1 MKRKFMALCMT
12 GVALFAAACN
22 GNADGS
28 SGKPA
33 NAEVKVWTAYGTEK
47 IMQDKTYDSTDSTL
61 VIKAFKNEY
70 ESGQIIMT
78 PNYDVQEYTITLSD
92 LTCGANKLK
101 KENFTVYNQ
110 KYIRVSTVKD
120 TSPLLGA
127 VVGYYPDALLPMD
140 AAIEYDENKIVANE
154 NQGIWLTLKVP
165 KDQAAGVYTG
175 NFQVD
180 VDGTVKTVPV
190 EITVYDYAITDE
202 SHTKS
207 TYAVYINE
215 LAQGEQER
223 TLEMEKAYVD
233 FLLDYRMSPQ
243 QLPTTHGLHSTNIEA
258 FLDAAVEYTNN
269 VKCSYFNIP
278 YATVS
283 MNFEDAKIYKYQN
296 VIDINFYEETLTAML
311 ARSLKEGVNLFS
323 KAGSYM
329 LFADEAAANNKIEST
344 VYSAKA
350 MKAKQESLASAWTQL
365 LDSNSLASTLNVE
378 VSFDKDFAK
387 DCIEEMRTLKNLM
400 TGKIYE
406 GDPFDEPVSY
416 VPVIDEIHE
425 ESERL
430 RYEEI
435 MDQFEEVYNEE
446 GELWLYHALNPKSPY
461 PTVHIED
468 HLITSRMMGWMM
480 YNYNY
485 VGSLYWDVTL
495 YAWRSDHWNN
505 LDLQDYYGTALRF
518 PEANGDG
525 FLVYPGKPYDVYGP
539 VGSVRLHGYRDG
551 MEDYEILYQLEQE
564 YKRVASEQGVEY
576 DGKAFEELME
586 MLTIRLYKGTQTKL
600 NAQIDDTF
608 METRELMAKL
618 LDLVSKTDTTIEEF
632 SMEDGVANVKL
643 STATGAEVKINGET
657 KTGTP
662 SANERT
668 VYSFTQYLTQD
679 SNYFNLSVI
688 PTGGTTETVKFYL
701 SGKFVTYDMS
711 NFVSNFTVLNGGSGA
726 LDTVEGMNVYKANI
740 TAGTANTGANP
751 SGVSLNVSA
760 MSLNSK
766 KKSITLNL
774 YNYGE
779 EVTVTLMAQRSGTL
793 VTIGTLTLK
802 TGMNKVNY
810 ALSIA
815 SGSYPTLYFL
825 TDGKAATI
833 GVGNIIV
840 EG

>member
-1 MKRKFMALCMT
+1 MKKNLIALCMT
-12 GVALFAAACN
+12 GVALFATAC
-22 GNADGS
+22 DGFTNE
-28 SGKPA
+28 GWEKPA
-33 NAEVKVWTAYGTEK
+33 NADVKVWTAYGTEK
-47 IMQDKTYDSTDSTL
+47 IMQDKTYASTDSTL

-70 ESGQIIMT
+70 ESGQIILT

-92 LTCGANKLK
+92 LTCGENKLA

-127 VVGYYPDALLPMD
+127 VVGDYPDALLPMD

-165 KDQAAGVYTG
+165 KEQAAGVYTG
-175 NFQVD
+175 NFQVN

-243 QLPTTHGLHSTNIEA
+243 QLPTTHGLQSRELED
-258 FLDAAVEYTNN
+258 FLDAAVEYTKN

-278 YATVS
+278 YATTS
-283 MNFEDAKIYKYQN
+283 MRFDEAKIPYQN

-311 ARSLKEGVNLFS
+311 ARSLEEGVNLFS

-329 LFADEAAANNKIEST
+329 LFADEAAANGKIEST

-350 MKAKQESLASAWTQL
+350 MKEKQENLASIWTDL
-365 LDSNSLASTLNVE
+365 LDSNSLGNTLSVE
-378 VSFDKDFAK
+378 ATFEKAFAEE
-387 DCIEEMRTLKNLM
+387 CIEEMRTLKNLM
-400 TGKIYE
+400 TGKIYD
-406 GDPFDEPVSY
+406 GSPFDEPVSY
-416 VPVIDEIHE
+416 VPVIDDIHE

-435 MDQFEEVYNEE
+435 MYQFEEVYNEE

-468 HLITSRMMGWMM
+468 HLITSRLMGWMM

-495 YAWRSDHWNN
+495 YAWRQDHWNN
-505 LDLQDYYGTALRF
+505 LDMQDYYDTALRF

-564 YKRVASEQGVEY
+564 YKRVASERGVDY
-576 DGKAFEELME
+576 DGEAFEELME
-586 MLTIRLYKGTQTKL
+586 MMSIRLYKGTQTKL

-608 METRELMAKL
+608 MQTRELMAEL

-643 STATGAEVKINGET
+643 STATGAGVKINGEPQ
-657 KTGTP
+657 TGTA
-662 SANERT
+662 SANGRT
-668 VYSFTQYLTQD
+668 VYTFKQYLTQD
-679 SNYFNLSVI
+679 SNYFNLSV
-688 PTGGTTETVKFYL
+688 TANDVTETVEFYL
-701 SGKFVTYDMS
+701 SGKFVTYDM
-711 NFVSNFTVLNGGSGA
+711 NDFATAFTVLNDGTGEM
-726 LDTVEGMNVYKANI
+726 DTVDGMNVYKVRA
-740 TAGTANTGANP
+740 TR
-751 SGVSLNVSA
+751 
-760 MSLNSK
+760 
-766 KKSITLNL
+766 
-774 YNYGE
+774 
-779 EVTVTLMAQRSGTL
+779 AQ
-793 VTIGTLTLK
+793 
-802 TGMNKVNY
+802 
-810 ALSIA
+810 ALRA
-815 SGSYPTLYFL
+815 LRWT
-825 TDGKAATI
+825 
-833 GVGNIIV
+833 
-840 EG
+840 